1 MTSVAKPSARES
13 FRELARAE
21 LDGRDPDSLNSET
34 PEGILLR
41 TLYTA
46 EDLRGIE
53 HLDQSPGEYPF
64 RRGPRA
70 TMYAS
75 RPWTIRQYAGFST
88 AEESNAFYKRS
99 LAAGQRGLSVA
110 FDLATHRGYDSDH
123 PRVSGDVGK
132 AGVAIDSVE
141 DMKRLFEGIPLGST
155 SVSMTMNGAVLPIL
169 GSYIVAAEEQG
180 FGPETLSG
188 TIQNDI
194 LKEFMVRNTFIY
206 PPAPS
211 MRIVADIIEYTSR
224 HMPRYNS
231 ISISGYHMQE
241 AGATLDLELGF
252 TLADG
257 LEYIRAAL
265 ARGLAIDQFA
275 PRLSF
280 FFATGMN
287 FFMEIA
293 KLRAARGLWAEL
305 VRERFAPAD
314 PRSLELRTH
323 CQTSGVSLTAQD
335 PLNNV
340 VRTTIEAL
348 ASVLGGTQSLHTN
361 AYDEALALPSELSA
375 RVARNTQLILQHE
388 AGLTK
393 VVDPWGGSYFMEAL
407 TEELTC
413 RARTVIDEVEGLGGM
428 ARAIEQGLPKRRI
441 EEAATRRQAR
451 VDRGVDVIV
460 GVNRFVAA
468 DEAPLDVRVVDG
480 QAVLAAQR
488 ARLSQLKKTRIAED
502 VAASLAALRA
512 QAESGAG
519 NLLEASAG
527 GGPSARDGRRNQRGF
542 GGRVWSPRGPEPYCH
557 GRVRELLPSG
567 CRVGRAARPRRR
579 IPRCKRAQ
587 SADPDRQV
595 GPRRTRPRRQ
605 SRGQCLGRSGL
616 RRRHRPDVSDSG
628 GGGSPGHRQ
637 RRALGWHFHP
647 SRRAQHAG
655 ARAGARARPAR
666 RGGRARDLRWNHPQR
681 RRTRAAC
688 RRRVVDLRACDQ
700 AAGNGRAGAF
710 VAGAKVTSLPELAQA
725 LSNGDRRA
733 LAKAIT
739 LVESSR
745 SVDRG
750 AAHELLRLL
759 GTASASAS
767 TLRIG
772 VTGVPGAG
780 KSTLIDVLGRQ
791 AILAGR
797 RVAVLAVDPS
807 SRQSGGS
814 VLGDKTRMA
823 RLAAEPTAFVRPSP
837 TLGCARWDCGS
848 HPRRRFRCVKPR
860 ATT

>member
-1 MTSVAKPSARES
+1 MTFVAKPSTRES

-21 LDGRDPDSLNSET
+21 LDGRDPDSLNSQT
-34 PEGILLR
+34 PEGIVLQA
-41 TLYTA
+41 LYTS

-53 HLDQSPGEYPF
+53 HLDSSPGEYPF

-123 PRVSGDVGK
+123 PRVAGDVGK

-141 DMKRLFEGIPLGST
+141 DMKRLFDGIPLGST

-169 GSYIVAAEEQG
+169 ASYIVTAEEQG
-180 FGPETLSG
+180 FGPATLSG

-211 MRIVADIIEYTSR
+211 LRIVADIIEYTSR

-231 ISISGYHMQE
+231 ISISGYHLQE
-241 AGATLDLELGF
+241 AGATLELELGF

-265 ARGLAIDQFA
+265 SRGLAIDQFA

-280 FFATGMN
+280 FFATGMD

-305 VRERFAPAD
+305 VKERFAPAD

-407 TEELTC
+407 TQELSD
-413 RARTVIDEVEGLGGM
+413 RARAVIDEVEALGGM
-428 ARAIEQGLPKRRI
+428 ARAIELGLPKRRI

-451 VDRGVDVIV
+451 VDRGEDVIV
-460 GVNRFVAA
+460 GVNRFTAP
-468 DEAPLDVRVVDG
+468 EQEPLDVRVVDG

-488 ARLSQLKKTRIAED
+488 ARLSELKKTRNAQD
-502 VAASLAALRA
+502 VTAALAALRA
-512 QAESGAG
+512 QAETSSG
-519 NLLEASAG
+519 NLLEASVVAVRARATVGEVSAVLADVFGRHAG
-527 GGPSARDGRRNQRGF
+527 TSHTVTGVYGSYYQADAEWARLRA
-542 GGRVWSPRGPEPYCH
+542 RVAAFRVAH
-557 GRVRELLPSG
+557 GRNPRILIAKLGQDGHDRGAKVVASALADLGFDVDIGPMFQTPEEVARQAIDNDAHLVGISTQAGAHTTLLPELVRELARLGASDVHVICGGIIPSVDEPAL
-567 CRVGRAARPRRR
+567 R
-579 IPRCKRAQ
+579 
-587 SADPDRQV
+587 SAGV
-595 GPRRTRPRRQ
+595 SLIFGPAT
-605 SRGQCLGRSGL
+605 
-616 RRRHRPDVSDSG
+616 
-628 GGGSPGHRQ
+628 
-637 RRALGWHFHP
+637 
-647 SRRAQHAG
+647 
-655 ARAGARARPAR
+655 
-666 RGGRARDLRWNHPQR
+666 
-681 RRTRAAC
+681 
-688 RRRVVDLRACDQ
+688 
-700 AAGNGRAGAF
+700 
-710 VAGAKVTSLPELAQA
+710 KLPEMAGQVL
-725 LSNGDRRA
+725 D
-733 LAKAIT
+733 
-739 LVESSR
+739 
-745 SVDRG
+745 
-750 AAHELLRLL
+750 LLE
-759 GTASASAS
+759 
-767 TLRIG
+767 
-772 VTGVPGAG
+772 
-780 KSTLIDVLGRQ
+780 
-791 AILAGR
+791 
-797 RVAVLAVDPS
+797 RV
-807 SRQSGGS
+807 
-814 VLGDKTRMA
+814 
-823 RLAAEPTAFVRPSP
+823 
-837 TLGCARWDCGS
+837 
-848 HPRRRFRCVKPR
+848 
-860 ATT
+860 

>member
-1 MTSVAKPSARES
+1 MTDPANPSARES

-21 LDGRDPDSLNSET
+21 LDGRDPDTLSSQT

-46 EDLRGIE
+46 EDLAGIQ
-53 HLDQSPGEYPF
+53 HLDRSSGEYPF

-123 PRVSGDVGK
+123 PRVQGDVGK

-141 DMKRLFEGIPLGST
+141 DMKRLFDGIPLGST

-169 GSYIVAAEEQG
+169 ASYIVAAEEQG
-180 FGPETLSG
+180 FGPATLSG

-305 VRERFAPAD
+305 VRERFAPRD

-340 VRTTIEAL
+340 VRTTVEAL

-361 AYDEALALPSELSA
+361 AYDEALALPSESSA

-407 TEELTC
+407 TQELTD
-413 RARTVIDEVEGLGGM
+413 RARALIEEVEGLGGM

-451 VDRGVDVIV
+451 VDRGLDVIV
-460 GVNRFVAA
+460 GVNRFVAP
-468 DEAPLDVRVVDG
+468 DQAPLDVRVVDG

-488 ARLSQLKKTRIAED
+488 ERLQTLKRTRVSED
-502 VAASLAALRA
+502 VAAALAGLRA

-519 NLLEASAG
+519 NLLETSLVAVRARATVGEISATLADVFGRHEGRSHTVTGVYGTYYEADTEWAGLRARVAAFRAGHGRNPRILIAKLGQDGHDRGAKVVASALADLG
-527 GGPSARDGRRNQRGF
+527 FDVDLGPMFQTPTEVARQAVDNDVHLVGISTQAGAHTIL
-542 GGRVWSPRGPEPYCH
+542 VPEL
-557 GRVRELLPSG
+557 VRELARLG
-567 CRVGRAARPRRR
+567 AADVRVICGGI
-579 IPRCKRAQ
+579 IPN
-587 SADPDRQV
+587 ADEP
-595 GPRRTRPRRQ
+595 
-605 SRGQCLGRSGL
+605 
-616 RRRHRPDVSDSG
+616 
-628 GGGSPGHRQ
+628 
-637 RRALGWHFHP
+637 ALF
-647 SRRAQHAG
+647 
-655 ARAGARARPAR
+655 
-666 RGGRARDLRWNHPQR
+666 
-681 RRTRAAC
+681 
-688 RRRVVDLRACDQ
+688 
-700 AAGNGRAGAF
+700 AAGVSLIFGPAS
-710 VAGAKVTSLPELAQA
+710 KLPEMAGQVL
-725 LSNGDRRA
+725 D
-733 LAKAIT
+733 
-739 LVESSR
+739 
-745 SVDRG
+745 
-750 AAHELLRLL
+750 LLE
-759 GTASASAS
+759 
-767 TLRIG
+767 
-772 VTGVPGAG
+772 
-780 KSTLIDVLGRQ
+780 RQ
-791 AILAGR
+791 
-797 RVAVLAVDPS
+797 
-807 SRQSGGS
+807 
-814 VLGDKTRMA
+814 
-823 RLAAEPTAFVRPSP
+823 
-837 TLGCARWDCGS
+837 
-848 HPRRRFRCVKPR
+848 
-860 ATT
+860 

>member
-1 MTSVAKPSARES
+1 MTSGGKPSTRES

-21 LDGRDPDSLNSET
+21 LDGRDPDSLHSET
-34 PEGILLR
+34 PEGIRLR
-41 TLYTA
+41 TFYTS
-46 EDLRGIE
+46 EDLAGIE
-53 HLDQSPGEYPF
+53 HLDASAGEYPF

-141 DMKRLFEGIPLGST
+141 DMKRLFDGIPLGST

-169 GSYIVAAEEQG
+169 ASYIVAAEEQG
-180 FGPETLSG
+180 FAPAALSG

-293 KLRAARGLWAEL
+293 KLRAARALWAEL
-305 VRERFAPAD
+305 VRERFAPGD

-323 CQTSGVSLTAQD
+323 CQTSGVSLTAQE

-340 VRTTIEAL
+340 VRTTVEAL
-348 ASVLGGTQSLHTN
+348 AAVLGGTQSLHTN

-388 AGLTK
+388 AGLTQ

-407 TEELTC
+407 TQELSD
-413 RARTVIDEVEGLGGM
+413 RARTVIDEVESLGGM

-460 GVNRFVAA
+460 GVNHFVAP
-468 DEAPLDVRVVDG
+468 EAAPPDVRVVDG

-488 ARLSQLKKTRIAED
+488 ERLAQLKKARVAEH
-502 VAASLAALRA
+502 VTAALAALRA
-512 QAESGAG
+512 RAASGTG
-519 NLLEASAG
+519 NLLEASLVAVRARATVGEVSAVLADVFGRHEGRSHTVTGVYGSYYQADTEWAALRARVAAFRSAKGRNPRILIAKLGQDGHDRGAKVVASALADLGFDVDIGPMFQTPEEVARQAVDNDVHLVGISTQAG
-527 GGPSARDGRRNQRGF
+527 AHTTLL
-542 GGRVWSPRGPEPYCH
+542 PEL
-557 GRVRELLPSG
+557 VRELARLG
-567 CRVGRAARPRRR
+567 ATEVRV
-579 IPRCKRAQ
+579 IC
-587 SADPDRQV
+587 
-595 GPRRTRPRRQ
+595 
-605 SRGQCLGRSGL
+605 
-616 RRRHRPDVSDSG
+616 G
-628 GGGSPGHRQ
+628 G
-637 RRALGWHFHP
+637 
-647 SRRAQHAG
+647 
-655 ARAGARARPAR
+655 
-666 RGGRARDLRWNHPQR
+666 
-681 RRTRAAC
+681 
-688 RRRVVDLRACDQ
+688 
-700 AAGNGRAGAF
+700 
-710 VAGAKVTSLPELAQA
+710 
-725 LSNGDRRA
+725 
-733 LAKAIT
+733 I
-739 LVESSR
+739 
-745 SVDRG
+745 
-750 AAHELLRLL
+750 
-759 GTASASAS
+759 
-767 TLRIG
+767 I
-772 VTGVPGAG
+772 PGADESALLSAG
-780 KSTLIDVLGRQ
+780 VSLIFGPATQLPVMAEKVLTLLER
-791 AILAGR
+791 
-797 RVAVLAVDPS
+797 
-807 SRQSGGS
+807 
-814 VLGDKTRMA
+814 
-823 RLAAEPTAFVRPSP
+823 E
-837 TLGCARWDCGS
+837 
-848 HPRRRFRCVKPR
+848 
-860 ATT
+860 

>member
-1 MTSVAKPSARES
+1 MAGDAKPSTRQS

-21 LDGRDPDSLNSET
+21 LDGRDPDSLNTQT

-41 TLYTA
+41 ALYTS
-46 EDLRGIE
+46 EDLLGIE
-53 HLDQSPGEYPF
+53 DLDESPGAFPF

-88 AEESNAFYKRS
+88 AEESNAFYKRN

-123 PRVSGDVGK
+123 PRVAGDVGK

-141 DMKRLFEGIPLGST
+141 DMKRLFDGIPLDST

-169 GSYIVAAEEQG
+169 ASYIVAAEEQG
-180 FGPETLSG
+180 IAPAALTG

-211 MRIVADIIEYTSR
+211 MRIVADIIEYTSQ

-241 AGATLDLELGF
+241 AGATLELELGF

-293 KLRAARGLWAEL
+293 KLRAARELWARL
-305 VRERFAPAD
+305 VRELFAPRD

-323 CQTSGVSLTAQD
+323 CQTSGVSLTAQE

-361 AYDEALALPSELSA
+361 AFDEALALPSELSA

-407 TEELTC
+407 TRELSD
-413 RARTVIDEVEGLGGM
+413 RARAVIDEVEALGGM

-451 VDRGVDVIV
+451 VDRGEDVIV

-468 DEAPLDVRVVDG
+468 DEAGVDVRIVDG
-480 QAVLAAQR
+480 RAVLEAQR
-488 ARLSQLKKTRIAED
+488 TRLGELKRTRNAAD
-502 VAASLAALRA
+502 VATSLAALRA
-512 QAESGAG
+512 RAESGAG
-519 NLLEASAG
+519 NLLEASLVAVR
-527 GGPSARDGRRNQRGF
+527 ARATVGEISSVLAEVFGRHEAASHTVTGVYGSYYQADPEWAALRA
-542 GGRVWSPRGPEPYCH
+542 RVAAFRVAH
-557 GRVRELLPSG
+557 GRN
-567 CRVGRAARPRRR
+567 PR
-579 IPRCKRAQ
+579 ILIAKLGQ
-587 SADPDRQV
+587 DGHDR
-595 GPRRTRPRRQ
+595 
-605 SRGQCLGRSGL
+605 
-616 RRRHRPDVSDSG
+616 
-628 GGGSPGHRQ
+628 
-637 RRALGWHFHP
+637 
-647 SRRAQHAG
+647 
-655 ARAGARARPAR
+655 
-666 RGGRARDLRWNHPQR
+666 
-681 RRTRAAC
+681 
-688 RRRVVDLRACDQ
+688 
-700 AAGNGRAGAF
+700 
-710 VAGAKVTSLPELAQA
+710 GAKVVASAMADLGFDVDLGPMFQTPEEVARQAVDNDTHLVGISTQAGAHTTLVPELVGELARLGASDVRVICGGIIPNADEPALFAAGVSAIFGPATRLPEMAARIMDL
-725 LSNGDRRA
+725 L
-733 LAKAIT
+733 
-739 LVESSR
+739 ER
-745 SVDRG
+745 S
-750 AAHELLRLL
+750 
-759 GTASASAS
+759 
-767 TLRIG
+767 
-772 VTGVPGAG
+772 
-780 KSTLIDVLGRQ
+780 
-791 AILAGR
+791 
-797 RVAVLAVDPS
+797 
-807 SRQSGGS
+807 
-814 VLGDKTRMA
+814 
-823 RLAAEPTAFVRPSP
+823 
-837 TLGCARWDCGS
+837 
-848 HPRRRFRCVKPR
+848 
-860 ATT
+860 